1 MDNVNPKTRV
11 SAAQTL
17 KNIEA
22 YHAFSAMTD
31 YRANNPDNS
40 RESVDAAYA
49 ELRAAVRHAIVTQA
63 AAAAGVDLL
72 IAARRK
78 LHNSMLGVKFEAR
91 ALYGP
96 NSDQVAALGLKKKL
110 EQSKKRKTKKAEE

>member
-1 MDNVNPKTRV
+1 MASPGVPLDRSAPQRV
-11 SAAQTL
+11 AAIIPAHDVGHDVAATV
-17 KNIEA
+17 
-22 YHAFSAMTD
+22 
-31 YRANNPDNS
+31 RAC
-40 RESVDAAYA
+40 
-49 ELRAAVRHAIVTQA
+49 RAIP
-63 AAAAGVDLL
+63 GVDLL